1 MSQMLERKP
10 RVVVVEDDGENRRA
24 LSELLAAEG
33 FEPFPYACGEEAWSA
48 IASEQVRP
56 DVVVADV
63 RMPGLDGM
71 ALLHRIKARFPALPV
86 ILISAFADE
95 QVWSEGLQA
104 GALDVFPKPI
114 RGASLVRALRDAA
127 GAARG

>member
-1 MSQMLERKP
+1 MSQMLEMKP
-10 RVVVVEDDGENRRA
+10 RVVVVEDDAENRRA

-33 FEPFPYACGEEAWSA
+33 FESFPYTCGEEAWSA

-71 ALLHRIKARFPALPV
+71 ALLRQIKSRFPGLPV
-86 ILISAFADE
+86 ILVSAFADE
-95 QVWSEGLQA
+95 RAWVEGLQA

-114 RGASLVRALRDAA
+114 RGGSLVRALREAA
-127 GAARG
+127 GVAPE